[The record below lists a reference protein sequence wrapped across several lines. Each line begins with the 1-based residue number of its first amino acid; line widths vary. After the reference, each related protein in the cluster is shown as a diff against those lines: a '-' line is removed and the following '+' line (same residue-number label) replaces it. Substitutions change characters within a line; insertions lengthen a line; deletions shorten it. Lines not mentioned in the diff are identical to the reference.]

1 MMPDAVARR
10 VTRRRALSGVGAIV
24 AQAIGAAPPRLAP
37 REQLVNVLEYE
48 DQARRVLPGGA
59 YAAIAG
65 GDRSAF
71 DRITLRPR
79 MMVPVLDL
87 NLGVTLFG
95 QAMFAP
101 ILVAPI
107 ARQVDFHADGERATV
122 AGASAAKAVPVVSSH
137 SSVPLASLTAA
148 GTVPLWYQVFAQDP
162 SAAARIQ
169 EAVTAGCRA
178 ICVTLGVPPPAH
190 SPGSGRPTAVR
201 AAGSTLK
208 NDLAAL
214 AALTRNLS
222 VPVLVKGITTPED
235 AKLALQY
242 PVQGLV
248 VSSYNLKG
256 PAEADGSILSLP
268 AIVDAVGGRAAVI
281 ADGSFRRGTDIIK
294 ALAFGAQAVLVGRP
308 VMWGLAAYGA
318 AGVQGV
324 VEMLQTELA
333 RYMAMC
339 GKPNVAAL
347 DRTMLKVHREVPRR
361 TPVSWKRR
369 SPDLLPATAGLSPID
384 RGRQ

>member
-1 MMPDAVARR
+1 MMADAVARR
-10 VTRRRALSGVGAIV
+10 VTRRQALNSVGAIV
-24 AQAIGAAPPRLAP
+24 AQTAGAAPPRLAP

-48 DQARRVLPGGA
+48 DQARRVLAAGV

-71 DRITLRPR
+71 ERITLRPR

-107 ARQVDFHADGERATV
+107 ARQGDFHADGERATV
-122 AGASAAKAVPVVSSH
+122 AGASAAKAVTVVSSH

-178 ICVTLGVPPPAH
+178 ICVTLGAPPPAQ
-190 SPGSGRPTAVR
+190 SAGSGQARSAGSGQARSAGSGQAKGAR

-208 NDLAAL
+208 TDLAAL
-214 AALTRNLS
+214 DALTRNLS
-222 VPVLVKGITTPED
+222 VPILVKGITTPED
-235 AKLALQY
+235 AKLALQHH
-242 PVQGLV
+242 VQGLV
-248 VSSYNLKG
+248 VSSYNANTT
-256 PAEADGSILSLP
+256 AEGDGSILSLP
-268 AIVDAVGGRAAVI
+268 AIVDAVGGRSAVI

-339 GKPNVAAL
+339 GKPNLAAL
-347 DRTMLKVHREVPRR
+347 DRTMLSVHRA
-361 TPVSWKRR
+361 S
-369 SPDLLPATAGLSPID
+369 TARAQPGIGD
-384 RGRQ
+384 

>member
-1 MMPDAVARR
+1 MAQTVSAAQLPR
-10 VTRRRALSGVGAIV
+10 TEGA
-24 AQAIGAAPPRLAP
+24 PRLTP

-48 DQARRVLPGGA
+48 EQAKRVLSASA
-59 YAAIAG
+59 YAAVAG

-71 DRITLRPR
+71 ERITLRPR

-107 ARQVDFHADGERATV
+107 ARQGDFHADGERATV
-122 AGASAAKAVPVVSSH
+122 AGASAAKAVTVVSSQ
-137 SSVPLASLTAA
+137 SSVPLASLAAA
-148 GTVPLWYQVFAQDP
+148 GNVPLWYQVFAQDP

-178 ICVTLGVPPPAH
+178 ICITIGALP
-190 SPGSGRPTAVR
+190 
-201 AAGSTLK
+201 AAGSAGSGEARSAGSGQAKGARQNSSTLK
-208 NDLAAL
+208 ADLAAL
-214 AALTRNLS
+214 DALTRNVS
-222 VPVLVKGITTPED
+222 VPILVKGITTPEE
-235 AKLALQY
+235 AKLALQHH
-242 PVQGLV
+242 VQGLI
-248 VSSYNLKG
+248 VSSYTARVS
-256 PAEADGSILSLP
+256 AEGDGSILALP
-268 AIVDAVGGRAAVI
+268 AIVDAVGGRAPVLV
-281 ADGSFRRGTDIIK
+281 DGSFRRGTDILK

-318 AGVQGV
+318 DGVQGV

-347 DRTMLKVHREVPRR
+347 DGSVVKMHRPVPRR
-361 TPVSWKRR
+361 TPVS
-369 SPDLLPATAGLSPID
+369 
-384 RGRQ
+384 

>member
-1 MMPDAVARR
+1 MPDAVGRR
-10 VTRRRALSGVGAIV
+10 VTRRRALGSVGGIV
-24 AQAIGAAPPRLAP
+24 AQTVSAAQLPRTEGAPRLTP

-48 DQARRVLPGGA
+48 EQAKRVLSASA
-59 YAAIAG
+59 YAAVAG

-71 DRITLRPR
+71 ELITLRPR

-107 ARQVDFHADGERATV
+107 ARQGDFHADGERATV
-122 AGASAAKAVPVVSSH
+122 AGASAAKAVTVISSQ
-137 SSVPLASLTAA
+137 STVPLASLAAA
-148 GTVPLWYQVFAQDP
+148 GNVPLWYQVFAQDP
-162 SAAARIQ
+162 SAAVRIQ

-178 ICVTLGVPPPAH
+178 ICITIGALP
-190 SPGSGRPTAVR
+190 
-201 AAGSTLK
+201 AAGSAGSGEARSAGSGQAKGARQNSSTLK
-208 NDLAAL
+208 ADLAAL
-214 AALTRNLS
+214 DSLTRNVS
-222 VPVLVKGITTPED
+222 VPILVKGITTPEE
-235 AKLALQY
+235 AKLALQHH
-242 PVQGLV
+242 VQGLI
-248 VSSYNLKG
+248 VSSYTARVS
-256 PAEADGSILSLP
+256 AEGDGSILSLA
-268 AIVDAVGGRAAVI
+268 AIVDAVGGRAPVL

-294 ALAFGAQAVLVGRP
+294 ALAFGARAVLVGRP

-339 GKPNVAAL
+339 GKPTVAAL
-347 DRTMLKVHREVPRR
+347 DGSVVKIHRPVARH
-361 TPVSWKRR
+361 TPVS
-369 SPDLLPATAGLSPID
+369 
-384 RGRQ
+384 

>member
-1 MMPDAVARR
+1 MPDAVVRR
-10 VTRRRALSGVGAIV
+10 VTRRQALGSVGGIV
-24 AQAIGAAPPRLAP
+24 AQTVSAAQPPRTNGAPRLTP

-48 DQARRVLPGGA
+48 EQAKRVLSAAA
-59 YAAIAG
+59 YAAVAG

-71 DRITLRPR
+71 ERITLRPR

-107 ARQVDFHADGERATV
+107 ARQGDFHADGERATV
-122 AGASAAKAVPVVSSH
+122 AGASAAKAVTVISSQ
-137 SSVPLASLTAA
+137 SSVPLASLAAA

-162 SAAARIQ
+162 SAPARIQ

-178 ICVTLGVPPPAH
+178 ICVTIGAPPKGARQN
-190 SPGSGRPTAVR
+190 S
-201 AAGSTLK
+201 STLK
-208 NDLAAL
+208 ADLAAL
-214 AALTRNLS
+214 DTLTRNLS
-222 VPVLVKGITTPED
+222 VPVLVKGITTPEE
-235 AKLALQY
+235 AKLALQHH
-242 PVQGLV
+242 VQGLI
-248 VSSYNLKG
+248 VSSYNAKLS
-256 PAEADGSILSLP
+256 AEGDGSVLSLA
-268 AIVDAVGGRAAVI
+268 AIVDAVGGRAPVL
-281 ADGSFRRGTDIIK
+281 ADGSFRRCNNINN
-294 ALAFGAQAVLVGRP
+294 ALEFGAMDVLVGRP
-308 VMWGLAAYGA
+308 AMWGLAAYGA

-347 DRTMLKVHREVPRR
+347 DRTMLRIHRASTARAQ
-361 TPVSWKRR
+361 
-369 SPDLLPATAGLSPID
+369 PATG
-384 RGRQ
+384 G

>member
-1 MMPDAVARR
+1 MPDVVVRR
-10 VTRRRALSGVGAIV
+10 VTRRRALGSVGGIV
-24 AQAIGAAPPRLAP
+24 AQTVSAAQLPRTDGAPRLTP
-37 REQLVNVLEYE
+37 RDQLVNVLEYE
-48 DQARRVLPGGA
+48 EQAKRVLSASA
-59 YAAIAG
+59 YAAVAG

-71 DRITLRPR
+71 ERITLRPR

-107 ARQVDFHADGERATV
+107 ARQGDFHADGERATV
-122 AGASAAKAVPVVSSH
+122 AGASAAKAVTVISSQ
-137 SSVPLASLTAA
+137 STVPLASLAAA
-148 GTVPLWYQVFAQDP
+148 GNVPLWYQVFAQDP
-162 SAAARIQ
+162 SAPARIQ

-178 ICVTLGVPPPAH
+178 ICITIGALPAAR
-190 SPGSGRPTAVR
+190 SAGSGQASGARQNS
-201 AAGSTLK
+201 STLK
-208 NDLAAL
+208 ADLAAL
-214 AALTRNLS
+214 DTLTRNVS
-222 VPVLVKGITTPED
+222 VPILVKGIATPEE

-242 PVQGLV
+242 HVQGLI
-248 VSSYNLKG
+248 VSSYNARVS
-256 PAEADGSILSLP
+256 AEGDGSILSLA
-268 AIVDAVGGRAAVI
+268 AIVDAVGRRAPVL
-281 ADGSFRRGTDIIK
+281 ADGSFRRGTDIVK

-339 GKPNVAAL
+339 GKPNLAAL
-347 DRTMLKVHREVPRR
+347 DRTMLRVHRA
-361 TPVSWKRR
+361 S
-369 SPDLLPATAGLSPID
+369 TARAQPGT
-384 RGRQ
+384 GG